1 MKELVFALEFRG
13 SAAPVPGSD
22 KKLKAKTSAA
32 SQILRSVLNADGI
45 QAGIESAS
53 GGCARFEWEV
63 EIVREG
69 MCVGSGTIRC
79 ADAGQVSCTTLGRG
93 TPGPSS
99 PPDIP

>member
-53 GGCARFEWEV
+53 GGSASFESEV
-63 EIVREG
+63 EIVGEG
-69 MCVGSGTIRC
+69 MFVESGTIRY
-79 ADAGQVSCTTLGRG
+79 ADQTLR
-93 TPGPSS
+93 SEHKAK
-99 PPDIP
+99 